1 MLKKVYLYLFIVFCL
16 IFSIF
21 TVSFGKYED
30 QILAGKNIYLKDW
43 INVIEAPWEK
53 EKGKRKGKKEKEE
66 KGKKKK
72 KEKRNWIFRIW
83 GYNETSER
91 DLRNLWLYWEGK
103 AHLGSYKGSKLVIY
117 CKNGRIKVV
126 WTTYI
131 TGCGMSVWKPITWYN
146 EKLCYTKDL
155 DLDKVII
162 AYQSW
167 GWDENKVIWT
177 VTAYCIAPQNVNK
190 VLSSV
195 WMKEYDVVSKDFE
208 VLAKSFDDW
217 KIDEEDLKDFQK
229 GKAVEYQPN
238 FVDILYLQLKI
249 ISNLYDSIQTL
260 NSWMDFSSIFQPG
273 QYSRYTDWIEK
284 FTYNNNLQDFRDSF
298 SGSVTLKDIGIAQ
311 DIIVGLTKCLN
322 DILSWAIS
330 CNGYIRIKHS
340 PLDKFSFYR
349 LVDIVKQIYDSWTDT
364 GLLVDSIKL
373 YNKSAN
379 ICGEENINSIED
391 KNLKDI
397 VKKYCVKLY
406 SQLSDEDLADD
417 YNIGYYIASRVEN
430 LNQLITG
437 FLNPENVN
445 MLWIFNFYYELN
457 NLIKGIKKTII
468 IKEIKTEW
476 VDVIN
481 IINKIILEDTI
492 NKKDVS
498 VSLSTQE
505 KVANKYSYSDI
516 VTWIENAINRS
527 IEDSPSISEIK
538 DEDCRVYIWPF
549 QFLCKRYEVDFK
561 VIYTIFSN
569 CHWERIWLWRFK
581 VCEDLQK
588 VIYICNWNCKYIDS
602 FKICI
607 FDNLSCSIE
616 N

>member
-21 TVSFGKYED
+21 TVAFGKYED

-43 INVIEAPWEK
+43 INVIEAPYEIK
-53 EKGKRKGKKEKEE
+53 YK
-66 KGKKKK
+66 
-72 KEKRNWIFRIW
+72 WIFRIW
-83 GYNETSER
+83 GYNETSR
-91 DLRNLWLYWEGK
+91 IDLRNLWLYWEGK

-131 TGCGMSVWKPITWYN
+131 KDCGMNKWKPITWYN
-146 EKLCYTKDL
+146 ETLCYTKDL

-177 VTAYCIAPQNVNK
+177 VTVYCIAPQNVNK

-195 WMKEYDVVSKDFE
+195 WMKEYAVVSKNFE

-238 FVDILYLQLKI
+238 FVDILYLQLKT

-273 QYSRYTDWIEK
+273 QYSRYIDWIEK

-298 SGSVTLKDIGIAQ
+298 SGSITLKDIGIAQ
-311 DIIVGLTKCLN
+311 DIIAGLTKCLN
-322 DILSWAIS
+322 DILSWVVS

-349 LVDIVKQIYDSWTDT
+349 LVDIVKQIYNSWTDT

-379 ICGEENINSIED
+379 ICGEENINNIED

-406 SQLSDEDLADD
+406 SQLSNKDLVDD

-445 MLWIFNFYYELN
+445 MLWILNFYYELN
-457 NLIKGIKKTII
+457 NLIKGIKKVTILKDIETTTNDIYDSFEKLLYIDFNEYIDNSPNGSLVSVVGKVTLAKIKFKDRMFYVGYSQDYNWYKIDIPVIGNIEIWKNIGIEFAKNTLKKI
-468 IKEIKTEW
+468 IEWKLNYQLTNGGKKVRIEWTFIKLPYYW
-476 VDVIN
+476 NRSVVNYISDLDKYSGLKQPYILPKLKYKFWWPPVDVEY
-481 IINKIILEDTI
+481 L
-492 NKKDVS
+492 
-498 VSLSTQE
+498 
-505 KVANKYSYSDI
+505 
-516 VTWIENAINRS
+516 
-527 IEDSPSISEIK
+527 
-538 DEDCRVYIWPF
+538 
-549 QFLCKRYEVDFK
+549 
-561 VIYTIFSN
+561 IFN
-569 CHWERIWLWRFK
+569 YK
-581 VCEDLQK
+581 
-588 VIYICNWNCKYIDS
+588 
-602 FKICI
+602 
-607 FDNLSCSIE
+607 
-616 N
+616 